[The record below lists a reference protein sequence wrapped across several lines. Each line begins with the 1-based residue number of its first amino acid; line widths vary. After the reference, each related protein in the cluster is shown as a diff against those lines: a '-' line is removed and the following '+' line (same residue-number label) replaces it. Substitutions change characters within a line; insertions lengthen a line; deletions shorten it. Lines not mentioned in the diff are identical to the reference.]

1 MKLLKFLFVG
11 IFFGIVLVKSEA
23 VSWYRIYE
31 MFKFQ
36 SFHMYGIIGS
46 AVILGILA
54 IWVMKKTQLKSIENE
69 TITIPPKDKGMFR
82 LLIGGTIFGL
92 GWALAGACPGPMYIL
107 VGTGVFSMLLVI
119 GGAILGTFVYGL
131 LHNKLPR

>member
-1 MKLLKFLFVG
+1 MKLLKFLLVG

-31 MFKFQ
+31 MFQFQ

-46 AVILGILA
+46 AIVVGIIGVWL
-54 IWVMKKTQLKSIENE
+54 IKKSHLKSIEGQP
-69 TITIPPKDKGMFR
+69 ISIPPKDR
-82 LLIGGTIFGL
+82 SIPRYLLGGTIFGL

-107 VGTGVFSMLLVI
+107 VGTGVMTMFLVI
-119 GGAILGTFVYGL
+119 AGAILGTFVYGVIKD
-131 LHNKLPR
+131 KLPH

>member
-1 MKLLKFLFVG
+1 MKTIKFLLVG

-23 VSWYRIYE
+23 VSWYRIFE

-46 AVILGILA
+46 AVIVGVLS
-54 IWVMKKTQLKSIENE
+54 IWLIKRTRAKSIEGQE
-69 TITIPPKDKGMFR
+69 IVLPPKDKSITR
-82 LLIGGTIFGL
+82 YLLGGTIFGF

-107 VGTGVFSMLLVI
+107 VGTGVLTMLLVI
-119 GGAILGTFVYGL
+119 AGAILGTFVYGL
-131 LHNKLPR
+131 LQDKLPH

>member
-1 MKLLKFLFVG
+1 MKLLKFLLVG

-31 MFKFQ
+31 MFQFQ

-46 AVILGILA
+46 AIVVGIIGVWL
-54 IWVMKKTQLKSIENE
+54 IKKSHLKSIEGQP
-69 TITIPPKDKGMFR
+69 ISIPPKDMSIPR
-82 LLIGGTIFGL
+82 YLLGGTIFGL

-107 VGTGVFSMLLVI
+107 VGTGVMTMFLVI
-119 GGAILGTFVYGL
+119 AGAILGTFVYGVIKD
-131 LHNKLPR
+131 KLPH